1 MITYDTFGI
10 YMMLV
15 PKATSYDAVYIAA
28 MYIIFNIDTIYDIS
42 GRSCLEYMI
51 GLCGRIS

>member
-1 MITYDTFGI
+1 MI

-15 PKATSYDAVYIAA
+15 PKASSYDAVYIAA

>member
-1 MITYDTFGI
+1 MI

-28 MYIIFNIDTIYDIS
+28 MYIIFNIDTIYDTAAEVVWNI
-42 GRSCLEYMI
+42 
-51 GLCGRIS
+51 

>member
-1 MITYDTFGI
+1 MIHLEYNDIYDVGA
-10 YMMLV
+10 
-15 PKATSYDAVYIAA
+15 KATSYDAVYIAA

>member
-1 MITYDTFGI
+1 MI

-42 GRSCLEYMI
+42 GRSESGGSHYNKIEKLK
-51 GLCGRIS
+51 